1 MNVPYCRADETGQII
16 EYGSLSPYTFLHR
29 IDPAYVYD
37 PVGVAPAT
45 HYVAPATHYV
55 ADGVVR
61 ERPAMV
67 LQRQGQTLSGLPD
80 PCSITI
86 NDQSYTVTGG
96 QVELDFPQPG
106 QYHIQLSAWPWQT
119 VQLDITIAA
128 DETADENHPS

>member
-1 MNVPYCRADETGQII
+1 MNVPYCRADEAGQII

-37 PVGVAPAT
+37 PVGVS
-45 HYVAPATHYV
+45 PATHYV

-80 PCSITI
+80 PCSVTI
-86 NDQSYTVTGG
+86 NEQTYTVTGG